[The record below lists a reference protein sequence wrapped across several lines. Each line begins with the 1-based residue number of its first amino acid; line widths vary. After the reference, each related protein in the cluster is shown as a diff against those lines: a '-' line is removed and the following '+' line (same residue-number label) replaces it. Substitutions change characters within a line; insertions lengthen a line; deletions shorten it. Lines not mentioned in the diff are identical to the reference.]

1 MAGRSVFGL
10 AALLALAVTAAGA
23 QGQFSASGAWV
34 VEPGAGASSTSAY
47 VVIEN
52 PSMYE
57 AYVVEVTCDA
67 AKSADIA
74 DGVADAAKAVPEL
87 SVPAYGQTEL
97 KPGGVHIRLK
107 DLTRPLQA
115 GESVEL
121 TLTMDSGATI
131 TVTAP
136 VKKG

>member
-1 MAGRSVFGL
+1 
-10 AALLALAVTAAGA
+10 
-23 QGQFSASGAWV
+23 
-34 VEPGAGASSTSAY
+34 
-47 VVIEN
+47 
-52 PSMYE
+52 
-57 AYVVEVTCDA
+57 VEVTCDA